1 MSRGSLKDQGYG
13 SLTVDAAE
21 SLLGTLNK
29 IRTTACVWWSSGGS
43 KCFISSVPG
52 VVLQSWKQR

>member
-1 MSRGSLKDQGYG
+1 MG
-13 SLTVDAAE
+13 SLTVDAVE

-52 VVLQSWKQR
+52 VVLQSWKQC